1 MLEIL
6 RTSYSG
12 NVSYFS
18 QLIDRMVS
26 NGKKDSELLLAR
38 VISAAEQLWLPS
50 SFFFQS
56 LFIVLVCNDPNQLQ
70 NNLNIA

>member
-12 NVSYFS
+12 NVTCSYFS
-18 QLIDRMVS
+18 QLIDRTVS

-50 SFFFQS
+50 SFFPKPVYS
-56 LFIVLVCNDPNQLQ
+56 PSM
-70 NNLNIA
+70 